1 MPEMEGW
8 CALPPARPHRAQRC
22 TACGE
27 PVRAS
32 AAARD
37 PYGTTIAACGW
48 CGTEQRGRPASRR
61 LVDPDW
67 TALAPKAKLRYA
79 DDTPELITAPHALVP
94 FRIERAAALRL
105 LREWAG
111 RHRFAPGA
119 FRRIDQSP
127 SFRGAYLPYWVWEAR
142 TRSRY
147 RASRGDH
154 YWSEAGGMRVRGLR
168 WRPAAGTVERDFADV
183 AVAATVRLDGRALAE
198 LMRDWTLGDAVPF
211 APELLDGYWVQRY
224 DLEPEVG
231 LELAKARMAAEVE
244 REVRAR
250 VGGDEQYVAAI
261 ETAYAELGYRLVL
274 VPAWL
279 VSYAHRGRRR
289 MVAVHGESGRVV
301 GERPWS
307 AAKLVFGS
315 LLALAAVSAILYIG
329 L

>member
-1 MPEMEGW
+1 M
-8 CALPPARPHRAQRC
+8 PPARPYRAERC

-27 PVRAS
+27 PIRAS
-32 AAARD
+32 SEAPD
-37 PYGTTIAACGW
+37 PYGTAIAACGC

-67 TALAPKAKLRYA
+67 TALPPKATLRYA
-79 DDTPELITAPHALVP
+79 DDTPELITAPDALVP
-94 FRIERAAALRL
+94 FRIERDEALRL

-111 RHRFAPGA
+111 RHRFAPDA

-147 RASRGDH
+147 RAARGDH

-261 ETAYAELGYRLVL
+261 ATAYAELGYRLVL

-307 AAKLVFGS
+307 AAKLVSGS